1 METEMQ
7 RLEALN
13 DWAAT
18 SEMRSVMIHKRDL
31 AWAVDRLRLLHE
43 MIGSD
48 MDLDGTLSEST
59 YSGTGWEEEK
69 E

>member
-1 METEMQ
+1 MQ

-31 AWAVDRLRLLHE
+31 AWAVDRLRLLQE
-43 MIGSD
+43 MIGED
-48 MDLDGTLSEST
+48 MDLAGTLSHTT

>member
-1 METEMQ
+1 METEME

-13 DWAAT
+13 DWAET
-18 SEMRSVMIHKRDL
+18 SEMRCIMVHKRDL

-48 MDLDGTLSEST
+48 MDLEGTLSHTT
-59 YSGTGWEEEK
+59 YTGSGWEEEK